1 MHPSGTCV
9 PRTLGLWVITCE
21 QLPFH
26 CCGPHDSVYLV
37 QNLDSSCPRLKMPD
51 GSWVEGR
58 YEETIGTALVF
69 LDDTQ
74 TGGAT
79 GERGSVRYLC
89 KTEQRLCF
97 TK

>member
-1 MHPSGTCV
+1 MG
-9 PRTLGLWVITCE
+9 RLNNAK
-21 QLPFH
+21 LPQ
-26 CCGPHDSVYLV
+26 G
-37 QNLDSSCPRLKMPD
+37 LDSSRPRLQMPD

-69 LDDTQ
+69 LDDSQ

>member
-1 MHPSGTCV
+1 MLRICSALQG
-9 PRTLGLWVITCE
+9 
-21 QLPFH
+21 
-26 CCGPHDSVYLV
+26 
-37 QNLDSSCPRLKMPD
+37 LDSSHPRLKMPD

-58 YEETIGTALVF
+58 YEETIGTAMVF